1 MNGQACAHDLDQSHR
16 LVLAWSGSVLKE
28 ASDVQSLVA
37 SARERNGLAGVGVAV
52 VTRGAAPVMACSGVA
67 EVVSA
72 RPVEPDTVFS
82 IASMTKT
89 MTAIGLMRLY
99 EDRRFQL
106 DDPVNEYLKTFR
118 IQPPS
123 GGADVTFR
131 HLLTHT
137 AGIGQVPALI
147 DVVRPA
153 AWNRAKPGSRGANLA
168 RLYRGVLKPEVKA
181 GTKWAY
187 ANHGFAVLGQ
197 LVEDISG
204 DPLPLYMHDNVF
216 QPLGM
221 TSTDYLR
228 QPDLRA
234 RMAGSYRN
242 GRGRLEA
249 VRDYDRCL
257 LGAGSRSTMSD
268 MARYVQALLGT
279 FAGEGEPVLRR
290 ETLAEM
296 WSSQFSPD
304 PRIPGMALAFFLHSF
319 DEHRAVGHDGNGP
332 GDASALLIAPED
344 GAAVVVLA
352 NTATTF
358 GAPILAEAILRTQ
371 LGLPDAT
378 SYLARPDVPEES
390 SLWDDFAGYYAPQP
404 GLLTNVRTWQLLGG
418 EAQVL
423 TRAGHLLVR
432 ALSPVSD
439 LRRGGRLYSVDY
451 EDPARFAVSIG
462 GMVVPVVLTRG
473 QVDAVC
479 VGHPLLST
487 LHRRQWWRSSNVRLR
502 AVLVAGLAGAL
513 YRSTRRRS

>member
-257 LGAGSRSTMSD
+257 LGAGSCVQPCPTWPATCRLCSGRSPERVS
-268 MARYVQALLGT
+268 RCC
-279 FAGEGEPVLRR
+279 AGRR
-290 ETLAEM
+290 WQKCGPASSAPTLEFPE
-296 WSSQFSPD
+296 WRSRSSC
-304 PRIPGMALAFFLHSF
+304 
-319 DEHRAVGHDGNGP
+319 
-332 GDASALLIAPED
+332 
-344 GAAVVVLA
+344 
-352 NTATTF
+352 T
-358 GAPILAEAILRTQ
+358 
-371 LGLPDAT
+371 
-378 SYLARPDVPEES
+378 
-390 SLWDDFAGYYAPQP
+390 
-404 GLLTNVRTWQLLGG
+404 
-418 EAQVL
+418 
-423 TRAGHLLVR
+423 
-432 ALSPVSD
+432 
-439 LRRGGRLYSVDY
+439 
-451 EDPARFAVSIG
+451 
-462 GMVVPVVLTRG
+462 
-473 QVDAVC
+473 
-479 VGHPLLST
+479 LST
-487 LHRRQWWRSSNVRLR
+487 NTERLDMTGTGPATPR
-502 AVLVAGLAGAL
+502 L
-513 YRSTRRRS
+513 S